1 MAKSKKVPKKC
12 LNENSQLF
20 VVSKNEVKEIQR
32 LAVSSI
38 DSVLLLPA
46 SFAAA
51 SATIAITRLCIDSYR
66 FFMFFN
72 LHISIRKEKKKTHG
86 SASPNHQ
93 MAAAQDDVAFF
104 YFKLGMQPRL
114 IVIISLFFKLHM
126 ATASDEFLTLSWAR
140 SPG

>member
-72 LHISIRKEKKKTHG
+72 LHISIRKEKKK
-86 SASPNHQ
+86 P
-93 MAAAQDDVAFF
+93 MAVHHRIIKWQ
-104 YFKLGMQPRL
+104 QPRMML
-114 IVIISLFFKLHM
+114 HFF
-126 ATASDEFLTLSWAR
+126 TLSWACN
-140 SPG
+140 PG